1 MPQDNIEAIKQKLDI
16 VELIGEYIQLKPAGA
31 NNFKALCP
39 FHGEKTPSFMVS
51 KDKQIWH
58 CFGCGEGGDIF
69 GFVQKMEGM
78 EFPEALRHLA
88 KKAGI
93 QLQYQDPTIS
103 NKKTL
108 YQDICRAAAEFYHAI
123 LTDHPKAQPVRDYLE
138 KRGVS
143 SDSIETWQLGYAP
156 DGWDTLNNYLIQK
169 KSFKAE
175 DIFQAGLSVKK
186 DRGDGY
192 NDRFRKRLMFPIWD
206 PHGSVIGFGGRWLGS
221 EKDVAKYIN
230 TPQTLIY
237 NKSATLYGIDKAKQ
251 DIKREK
257 FAVIVEGYM
266 DVLASHQA
274 GVTNV
279 VAASGT
285 ALTPDQVR
293 LVKRFTTDVRL
304 AFDQDLAGDTAAKR
318 GITVAWQE
326 DLTTKVITIP
336 EGKDPDELMQ
346 KDVQAW
352 KDAIANAQS
361 IMEYYF
367 TSTFNQYDS
376 TNVEDKKK
384 IAKVLLPVIALL
396 ADPIEQTHYIQK
408 LAESLRV
415 EESVIRDKVRQLSST
430 DSGDRSA
437 TPERSTSTP
446 VIDRSVKLAERLVGF
461 AMERPALLPQIIEQV
476 LPAYIMETKLHTLYK
491 RLSDYYNENQQFD
504 YQGFITA
511 LRQEDPTA
519 ATYADVLTLAAGQSL
534 GELTDNEAEHEVI
547 YGAQSLKRHYIQ
559 KQLKDIEQQMR
570 LAESRGDADVLEQL
584 SHTFADLTAEL
595 RQVS

>member
-1 MPQDNIEAIKQKLDI
+1 MPQDNIEAIKQKLDV

-39 FHGEKTPSFMVS
+39 FHGEKTPSFMTS

-69 GFVQKMEGM
+69 GFVQRMEGM

-88 KKAGI
+88 KKAGVE
-93 QLQYQDPTIS
+93 LQYQDPTIS

-108 YQDICRAAAEFYHAI
+108 YQDICRSAAEFYHAI
-123 LTDHPKAQPVRDYLE
+123 LIDHPKAQSVRDYLAQ
-138 KRGVS
+138 RGVS
-143 SDSIETWQLGYAP
+143 PESIETWQLGYAP
-156 DGWDTLNNYLIQK
+156 DAWDLLNNYLVQK
-169 KSFKAE
+169 KSYKPD
-175 DIFQAGLSVKK
+175 DIFQAGLSIKK

-206 PHGSVIGFGGRWLGS
+206 PHGNVIGFGGRWLGP
-221 EKDVAKYIN
+221 EKEVAKYIN

-251 DIKREK
+251 EIKKEK

-266 DVLASHQA
+266 DVLASHQV

-279 VAASGT
+279 VASSGT

-293 LVKRFTTDVRL
+293 LVKRFANEVRF
-304 AFDQDLAGDTAAKR
+304 AFDQDLAGDTASKR

-326 DLTTKVITIP
+326 DVTTKVITIP
-336 EGKDPDELMQ
+336 EGKDPDELVQ
-346 KDVQAW
+346 KDVQSW
-352 KDAIANAQS
+352 KDAIAHAQS

-367 TSTFNQYDS
+367 TSTFKEYDS
-376 TNVEDKKK
+376 SKVEDKKK
-384 IAKVLLPVIALL
+384 IARVLLPVIALL
-396 ADPIEQTHYIQK
+396 ADPIEQTHYVQK
-408 LAESLRV
+408 LAELLWV
-415 EESVIRDKVRQLSST
+415 EESVIRDKVRQLSAT
-430 DSGDRSA
+430 DQSPTHSPRRA
-437 TPERSTSTP
+437 TPSPIVERA
-446 VIDRSVKLAERLVGF
+446 VKLAERLVGF
-461 AMERPALLPQIIEQV
+461 GMERPSLLPQIMEHV
-476 LPAYIMETKLHTLYK
+476 LPAYIMGQQLHGLYK
-491 RLSDYYNENQQFD
+491 RLIDYYNENQQFD
-504 YQGFITA
+504 YQGFITI

-519 ATYADVLTLAAGQSL
+519 ATYADVLTLSAGQTL
-534 GELTDNEAEHEVI
+534 GELTDIEAEHEVT

-584 SHTFADLTAEL
+584 SHQFADLTAEL
-595 RQVS
+595 NQVS